1 MRRLWVRR
9 VAPIPIRQGLPLRP
23 SKPVSNDTR
32 LPTVWGEKP
41 RRNLLCISKQLI
53 RLARLAEFF
62 FPFPLRLL
70 NHERHVRLLSFQHIF
85 LGHLEEGTMIK
96 KNLEDST
103 SRVQVSL
110 IFYVIL
116 WRFFSLSLYIY

>member
-32 LPTVWGEKP
+32 LPTVWGGKTEKKFVMYIETADTISSP
-41 RRNLLCISKQLI
+41 RRV
-53 RLARLAEFF
+53 F

-96 KNLEDST
+96 KKS
-103 SRVQVSL
+103 
-110 IFYVIL
+110 
-116 WRFFSLSLYIY
+116 